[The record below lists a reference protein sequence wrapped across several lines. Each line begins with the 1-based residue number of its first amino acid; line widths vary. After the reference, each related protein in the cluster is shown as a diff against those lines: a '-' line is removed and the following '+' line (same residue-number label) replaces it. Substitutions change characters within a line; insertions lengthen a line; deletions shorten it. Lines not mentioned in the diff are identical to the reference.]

1 MNKRKQTLTLA
12 VGIIV
17 GFAVSL
23 AGLSF
28 ASNMKDETKIISE
41 EKAKRIMLNEVP
53 EAKLVE
59 FSYDGDELVPKYDG
73 TLMTDDAEYE
83 IDVDAVSGKIIKFEK
98 EEIFIID
105 DNTSNSTEG
114 NINNNTN
121 TGNNTSNSTEGN
133 INNNT
138 NIGNNTNNSTSNNT
152 SDGNSNNNSTV
163 SGNSNSSSTY
173 IGEQKAKQ
181 IMLNKVP
188 GANIVSFH
196 FDRDET
202 PEYEG
207 ELRKGNMEYDIS
219 VDAKTGKI
227 KEFSKEVIDNDDND

>member
-59 FSYDGDELVPKYDG
+59 FSYDEDELVPKYDG

-121 TGNNTSNSTEGN
+121 TGD
-133 INNNT
+133 
-138 NIGNNTNNSTSNNT
+138 NTNNSTSNNI

-188 GANIVSFH
+188 GATIVNFN

-207 ELRKGNMEYDIS
+207 ELRKDNMEYDIS
-219 VDAKTGKI
+219 VDAKTGEI
-227 KEFSKEVIDNDDND
+227 KEFSKEVIDND